1 MQLLCEFFP
10 LEILLQQILASDEDD
25 DDDPELAFLAT
36 LNEKQKRKLLR

>member
-1 MQLLCEFFP
+1 MNFHSHFY
-10 LEILLQQILASDEDD
+10 LQQILASDEDD